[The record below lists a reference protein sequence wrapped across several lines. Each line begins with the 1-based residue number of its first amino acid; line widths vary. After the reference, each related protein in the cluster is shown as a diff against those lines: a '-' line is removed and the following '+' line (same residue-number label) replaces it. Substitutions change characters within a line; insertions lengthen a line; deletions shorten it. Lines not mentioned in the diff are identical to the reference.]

1 MSKDSFD
8 TDWSALGLPVEPV
21 AVFHLAITSHKIE
34 TCVPVLDEKPKRTAE
49 DRRQYMNAYQRKRRK
64 TDEFRAARRAYNAI
78 KRAANPKPS
87 KTLPTP
93 EEIEAKRL
101 AHLEYVKNYKRMK
114 RAAERVNPERSHSYT
129 QADSD
134 KTKRIAGKPN
144 SRRSA

>member
-1 MSKDSFD
+1 MSKESFSDAYSTAVIDSLPAD
-8 TDWSALGLPVEPV
+8 PWS
-21 AVFHLAITSHKIE
+21 ITRTAAPEK
-34 TCVPVLDEKPKRTAE
+34 KPKRTAE
-49 DRRQYMNAYQRKRRK
+49 DRRQWMNAYQSNRRK
-64 TDEFRAARRAYNAI
+64 TDEFRAKRREYNAI

-144 SRRSA
+144 HRRSA